1 MGVEENYRGR
11 GAGRNGRRKGF
22 VRHHFNALTTTS
34 GQANCPTAAQENIRQ
49 RGVRRPALPRRNASR
64 RPTRSSREQGRRRP
78 DKGQRN
84 DSPEAALQPASRHWR
99 GADPSDTTLG
109 QRASPTQRVNSKRKQ
124 VYANANT
131 AASSAR
137 NKRSFPPGEHA
148 PKQLGQADGPR
159 VSAKGRVGQPIF
171 ETARPEEFTD
181 RRETRGWHSAL
192 SLLATKTECNRKL
205 KRQLP

>member
-78 DKGQRN
+78 DKGPRN
-84 DSPEAALQPASRHWR
+84 DSPEAAPQPASRHWR
-99 GADPSDTTLG
+99 DADPSDTTLG

-124 VYANANT
+124 VYANANA
-131 AASSAR
+131 AASSAKQAIIPTR
-137 NKRSFPPGEHA
+137 RTRAETTRAGRRTASKRER
-148 PKQLGQADGPR
+148 PR
-159 VSAKGRVGQPIF
+159 EP
-171 ETARPEEFTD
+171 TD
-181 RRETRGWHSAL
+181 LR
-192 SLLATKTECNRKL
+192 NRKAGGIH
-205 KRQLP
+205 